1 MTRRDDAPQS
11 PRWPVI
17 GGLVAVLAVAAVTY
31 TAIVYGL
38 TCAMGGC
45 S

>member
-1 MTRRDDAPQS
+1 MTRRDDFPRRT
-11 PRWPVI
+11 RWPVI

-38 TCAMGGC
+38 ACALGGC